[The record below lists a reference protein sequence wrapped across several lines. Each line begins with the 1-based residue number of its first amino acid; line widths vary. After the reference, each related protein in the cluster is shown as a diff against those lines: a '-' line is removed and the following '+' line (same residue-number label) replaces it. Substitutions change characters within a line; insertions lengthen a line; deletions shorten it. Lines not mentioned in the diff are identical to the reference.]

1 MVQETSSP
9 RSTTDAQLAKR
20 RSRVLNYLVGEVMKL
35 EPRANPQ
42 LIKDILLKKLST

>member
-1 MVQETSSP
+1 
-9 RSTTDAQLAKR
+9 LAKR

-42 LIKDILLKKLST
+42 RVRDIILGKLETSS